1 MNNLILLTSKIFNQH
16 TSVNRKHN
24 NSITQFQIAMKAIEV
39 TEKAARIIESVRA
52 GIDERKAYL
61 CDAFVSAAK
70 HINQTED
77 YTAKGYYPLN
87 AICEYVDLLD
97 ELAEEDEK
105 G

>member
-1 MNNLILLTSKIFNQH
+1 MQK
-16 TSVNRKHN
+16 VV
-24 NSITQFQIAMKAIEV
+24 V
-39 TEKAARIIESVRA
+39 TDKAARIIETVRA
-52 GIDERKAYL
+52 DIDEKKVLL
-61 CDAFVSAAK
+61 CDAFVQAAK

-87 AICEYVDLLD
+87 AICEYVDLLE